1 MSSTYIWRRL
11 VVILW
16 QRSEAGI
23 LRARYAHGGVPWAS
37 STATRYRQSITSC
50 ARDSTGRRCRA
61 AQLYG
66 DVLWRLVCF
75 ISCLCDW
82 CTNNNHVEVPTTYR
96 CARAPQPRG
105 IARERWVHAKFF
117 RITYLNLAHFL
128 LSRYNRGLKLHND
141 PINLEL
147 AFNNLISEW

>member
-1 MSSTYIWRRL
+1 MRNKKLLGSIIHMWWRL
-11 VVILW
+11 VGYSLAAT
-16 QRSEAGI
+16 R
-23 LRARYAHGGVPWAS
+23 GGHTACTPPWAS

-50 ARDSTGRRCRA
+50 ARDSTGRRHCA

-82 CTNNNHVEVPTTYR
+82 CINNNHVEVPPAYR

-105 IARERWVHAKFF
+105 IARERWVHAQFF
-117 RITYLNLAHFL
+117 QTTNLNLPHFL
-128 LSRYNRGLKLHND
+128 LSRFNRGLKLHNV

-147 AFNNLISEW
+147 MFN